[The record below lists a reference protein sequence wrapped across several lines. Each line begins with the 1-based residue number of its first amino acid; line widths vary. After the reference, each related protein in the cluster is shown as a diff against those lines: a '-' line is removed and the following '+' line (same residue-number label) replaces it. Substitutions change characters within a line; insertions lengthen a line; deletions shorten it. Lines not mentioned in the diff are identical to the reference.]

1 MKKTQKKAFTL
12 VELLVVI
19 AVLAILAAVSIPSYT
34 AFITKAN
41 ISADEQEIAQINSYL
56 NLHGN
61 VSSEAELKDA
71 IKLAF
76 GSSTFANL
84 SPRSAKH
91 GYHYWYDVNNNS
103 IILKTYKEIEELNQS
118 IGQHNAEPYA
128 NESSNNKQTF
138 KDNEGNSFRMFGNY
152 YLLDKGGSIIGEA
165 LNAILSGKDIVE
177 KVSELEDIESKKH
190 KEMAAA
196 IIEKLKTVA
205 IVSDEVTFVYNAEEV
220 TTIYFTPEIQTVSST
235 VVNKN
240 GNSIDFIAKEE
251 NIKEPVTLPD
261 TVTSVGE
268 NALMFEG
275 NTGDVYLN
283 TSLNTPEEIAEIF
296 KAIST
301 NATIVVTEDTY
312 TIDNDLLIDSA
323 QNTAKNDA
331 GEEIKL
337 EFGNP
342 VLSFDIVTP
351 DNCDDYKTVTDTLYI
366 AYNYSGVIKLSAD
379 NFVGVNEGNVSS
391 RNVNWESSSDYVVID
406 ENGNISLNGVPNAE
420 NCTATVTATAEAG
433 NVSTTLTVH
442 IVRPVNAEFTFAS
455 GSFDMTVDE
464 DAPIEQITIT
474 YNGSTSDFAFTDF
487 NFNLTVE
494 DMVNCNKN
502 VTITAE
508 EGDLFTIENNVLT
521 LLNPTDCEGI
531 TQKLTV
537 QIGTVLSKTF
547 EVSVNDISA
556 APFTVKAPF
565 NNATFLYRVGNNNP
579 VTLGLFFANT
589 NPGKFSTLTITDV
602 SIDDYIGVNT
612 DFTAKV
618 NGDTSDNG
626 TWSISEDNWENTE
639 IQFTGIGVARI
650 QIGEVSIIVE
660 VVDGKNVT
668 DYSHF
673 ESGKNLV
680 MLANIVMSDNS
691 RFALQNVTLYGNDF
705 ILDVTQGN
713 YTAVRYDGYSA
724 LSDNYRIY
732 LNNGTLDNVRI
743 VGNPFTGFSAT
754 ASDPKN
760 ICNVLSTGNSKI
772 LNCLISYC
780 AAPVRLKDGNL
791 EIINTTLLGGSIA
804 NLDIRSGNVILDNV
818 TTINQK
824 SVNGVPASEG
834 AVGLGIMAWYEGP
847 TESTTITIK
856 NKLTQYN
863 YMSKEDFSAIPIEFN
878 GFPLS
883 STFANAI
890 FDANNGT
897 GKFIY
902 ENGGKQ
908 WINTGIFS
916 MSDAVGSDNI
926 KHTEQSNNSIYS
938 GASVSAKYANTYTFN
953 GYLYSISTENVSLAN
968 PTDAYASE
976 GQGVIYPSFSD
987 INNSQNNVDKT
998 EGSKEYCYYEDGTI
1012 YISFKDG
1019 GSKELLLDGML
1030 QATKGP
1036 NTLSLANMYLDG
1048 EKINGNKI
1056 TFDATGKHVLTFEFD
1071 DQYNYDINGSQ
1082 VVKQHT
1088 KNVNISVSE
1097 AMPDAKNATFVFKD
1111 NTTTEKIN
1119 VGNKTYIS
1127 AKGVSATDKAWG
1139 YITVNG
1145 NKIYYPITEAQFKKS
1160 TTLLGGTEVQVFY
1173 YVFNGTVTITDYENN
1188 GLGAEL
1194 TYNAST
1200 TTMPSNLTVVNGME
1214 AKYTDINSACV
1225 DISKLTKD
1233 GPSGEVWDFSASST
1247 VSGTMT
1253 HNGNLAH
1260 SSPSGLAVKSGTRDY
1275 DAITVAQFSYT
1286 DAAGAT
1292 YSYFVGYFM
1301 PNQVSSSGGDGG
1313 NCVTPDTLITLA
1325 DGTQK
1330 RVDEL
1335 TGEEKLLVW
1344 NLETG
1349 SYDVANIVFVDSDK
1363 EADYRV
1369 IHLNFSDGSEVKV
1382 ISEHGFFDMDL
1393 AKYVYIDEYNYADY
1407 IGHRFIKSGNIADNE
1422 WDVVTLESVTVET
1435 ETTIAWSPVTS
1446 EHLCYYTNGILSMPG
1461 GIEGLFNIFDVNTD
1475 TMSYDLE
1482 KMEEDI
1488 AKYGLYTYDDFAGMI
1503 PEEAYVAFN
1512 GDWLKVAIEKGILTW
1527 DDIARYAERYI
1538 PLM

>member
-152 YLLDKGGSIIGEA
+152 YLLDNGGSIIGEA

-177 KVSELEDIESKKH
+177 KVSELEDVKSKKH
-190 KEMAAA
+190 KDMAAA

-205 IVSDEVTFVYNAEEV
+205 IVSDNATLVYDADSV
-220 TTIYFTPEIQTVSST
+220 KMIYFVAGVTTVSSN
-235 VVNKN
+235 V
-240 GNSIDFIAKEE
+240 IDLSNRGYIAKEE
-251 NIKEPVTLPD
+251 NIQEPVTLPD
-261 TVTSVGE
+261 TVTSVEE
-268 NALMFEG
+268 NALIFSGADGEV
-275 NTGDVYLN
+275 TLK
-283 TSLNTPEEIAEIF
+283 TSLNDFEEIQSVFQAN
-296 KAIST
+296 ST
-301 NATIVVTEDTY
+301 NATIFDQSDLAY
-312 TIDNDLLIDSA
+312 TIEGNVI
-323 QNTAKNDA
+323 KDA
-331 GEEIKL
+331 DGNSKGEL

-433 NVSTTLTVH
+433 NVSTTLTVY
-442 IVRPVNAEFTFAS
+442 IVIPVNAEFTFAS

-487 NFNLTVE
+487 NFDLNVE

-668 DYSHF
+668 NYSHF

-878 GFPLS
+878 GISLS

-890 FDANNGT
+890 FNVENGT

-916 MSDAVGSDNI
+916 MSDAVGSNNI
-926 KHTEQSNNSIYS
+926 KLTEQSNNSIYS
-938 GASVSAKYANTYTFN
+938 GASVSAKYATYTFN

-987 INNSQNNVDKT
+987 INNSQNNIDKT

-1056 TFDATGKHVLTFEFD
+1056 TFNATGKHILTFEFD

-1111 NTTTEKIN
+1111 NTPTEKIN

-1127 AKGVSATDKAWG
+1127 ASGVSATDKAWG

-1301 PNQVSSSGGDGG
+1301 PNQVSSSGGGG
-1313 NCVTPDTLITLA
+1313 GGCVTPDTLVTLA

-1330 RVDEL
+1330 EIQYVTYED
-1335 TGEEKLLVW
+1335 KLLVW
-1344 NLETG
+1344 DFYKGEYTVVSSAIIFDHG
-1349 SYDVANIVFVDSDK
+1349 YDNNT
-1363 EADYRV
+1363 V
-1369 IHLNFSDGSEVKV
+1369 IKLNFSDGTQVKV
-1382 ISEHGFFDMDL
+1382 VNLHQFFNADMNQFVTINADNVSDYVGHSFVKQNGNGYTTVTLTDYDISEE
-1393 AKYVYIDEYNYADY
+1393 YIEAYGIISGLHYNILVEGMFSTDFMPEDY
-1407 IGHRFIKSGNIADNE
+1407 D
-1422 WDVVTLESVTVET
+1422 
-1435 ETTIAWSPVTS
+1435 
-1446 EHLCYYTNGILSMPG
+1446 
-1461 GIEGLFNIFDVNTD
+1461 LFNYFEVGQDMKFD
-1475 TMSYDLE
+1475 E
-1482 KMEEDI
+1482 AKMQADI
-1488 AKYGLYTYDDFAGMI
+1488 EKYGLYTYDDFAEHLTYEQFVGFNVQYFKI
-1503 PEEAYVAFN
+1503 AVANGKYTYNDILALIEEY
-1512 GDWLKVAIEKGILTW
+1512 LKN
-1527 DDIARYAERYI
+1527 
-1538 PLM
+1538 